1 MARVISMSD
10 AINEAMKLA
19 MRRDENVLLIGEDV
33 AGGAAVDHLKDDEA
47 WGGVLG
53 VTKGLVQEFGRTR
66 VLDTPIS
73 EAGYMG
79 AAMAAAS
86 TGLRPIAELM
96 FNDFIGTCFDQVINQ
111 GAKFRYMFG
120 GKAQVPITV
129 RTTYGAG
136 LGRCPAFT
144 IAVWPFHE
152 HPGLKTVVPSNPYDS
167 KGLLL
172 AAIEDNDP
180 VFFFEDKTSYNM
192 KGEVL
197 GRLLYNSP
205 RKSGY
210 QTRRQ

>member
-1 MARVISMSD
+1 MS
-10 AINEAMKLA
+10 L
-19 MRRDENVLLIGEDV
+19 V
-33 AGGAAVDHLKDDEA
+33 GAAVDHLQDDEA

-53 VTKGLVQEFGRTR
+53 VTKGLVQEFGRSR

-136 LGRCPAFT
+136 SGQPLSIRRRCMACSPASGSEDGC
-144 IAVWPFHE
+144 AVQ
-152 HPGLKTVVPSNPYDS
+152 S
-167 KGLLL
+167 
-172 AAIEDNDP
+172 I
-180 VFFFEDKTSYNM
+180 
-192 KGEVL
+192 
-197 GRLLYNSP
+197 
-205 RKSGY
+205 
-210 QTRRQ
+210 

>member
-1 MARVISMSD
+1 MSD

-19 MRRDENVLLIGEDV
+19 MRKDDNVLVIGEDV
-33 AGGAAVDHLKDDEA
+33 AGGAAVDHLQDDEA

-53 VTKGLVQEFGRTR
+53 VTKGLVQEFGRSR

-120 GKAQVPITV
+120 GKDQASIFDARARMTCSPI
-129 RTTYGAG
+129 GAISAAN
-136 LGRCPAFT
+136 LSVSALVSSFT
-144 IAVWPFHE
+144 A
-152 HPGLKTVVPSNPYDS
+152 S
-167 KGLLL
+167 
-172 AAIEDNDP
+172 
-180 VFFFEDKTSYNM
+180 
-192 KGEVL
+192 
-197 GRLLYNSP
+197 
-205 RKSGY
+205 
-210 QTRRQ
+210 